1 MSGSPRGRVCVL
13 LVDDHAVVRA
23 GYRTLL
29 QDSAVEVVGEAAD
42 AKAACAQYVALRPD
56 VVVMDLSLPG
66 AGGFEAIRRILAR
79 NPEARILVFSIHED
93 VAFVEQ
99 ALRAGAK
106 GYITKN
112 SAAEILVEAVCEVAR
127 GQMYLDRR
135 LAQVLALRQTH
146 GQMGVLSSL
155 SVREFEIFCLLAEGL
170 PPAEVARQLSLSQKT
185 VANYGTQI
193 KRKLNVH
200 STGELVHLAIRNGV
214 VKGSSP
220 E

>member
-1 MSGSPRGRVCVL
+1 VCVL

-79 NPEARILVFSIHED
+79 DPEARILVFSIHED

-127 GQMYLDRR
+127 GEMYLDRR

-170 PPAEVARQLSLSQKT
+170 APAEVARQLSLSQKT

>member
-1 MSGSPRGRVCVL
+1 VSGSPRGRVCVL

-170 PPAEVARQLSLSQKT
+170 APAEVARQLSLSQKT

>member
-1 MSGSPRGRVCVL
+1 MRHMPRRRVRVL

-42 AKAACAQYVALRPD
+42 ARTACLEYLALGPD

-79 NPEARILVFSIHED
+79 DPGARILVFSIHED

-99 ALRAGAK
+99 ALRAGAR

-135 LAQVLALRQTH
+135 LAQILALRQTH
-146 GQMGVLSSL
+146 GQKGVLSSL
-155 SVREFEIFCLLAEGL
+155 SVREFEIFCLLAEGVT
-170 PPAEVARQLSLSQKT
+170 PADVARRLSLSQKT

-193 KRKLNVH
+193 RRKLNVH

-214 VKGSSP
+214 VKGP
-220 E
+220 GAQ

>member
-1 MSGSPRGRVCVL
+1 VCVL

-170 PPAEVARQLSLSQKT
+170 APAEVARQLSLSQKT